1 MMQAQTFRGPLGWSI
16 ASVLV
21 MAGFLVYALLTLIN
35 PLLSGGIEDATDSH
49 SVALLQKYD
58 EYVTVDVE
66 RFNGRSAFYN
76 PIRIAPPAPPPR
88 EVEPIEEPP
97 EVPEA
102 IIDPGPPPAPATYT
116 GPPLIAIIGDEAWF
130 RSNGTSAVIVLRAGE
145 EQDGLKLVKT
155 MLPSQVTVEHRRGVY
170 DVPLFTNEEPFF
182 SDEPPVV
189 SENDF
194 FEKVEG

>member
-1 MMQAQTFRGPLGWSI
+1 
-16 ASVLV
+16 
-21 MAGFLVYALLTLIN
+21 
-35 PLLSGGIEDATDSH
+35 
-49 SVALLQKYD
+49 
-58 EYVTVDVE
+58 
-66 RFNGRSAFYN
+66 
-76 PIRIAPPAPPPR
+76 
-88 EVEPIEEPP
+88 
-97 EVPEA
+97 
-102 IIDPGPPPAPATYT
+102 
-116 GPPLIAIIGDEAWF
+116 EAWF
-130 RSNGTSAVIVLRAGE
+130 RSNGTSPVIVLRAGE